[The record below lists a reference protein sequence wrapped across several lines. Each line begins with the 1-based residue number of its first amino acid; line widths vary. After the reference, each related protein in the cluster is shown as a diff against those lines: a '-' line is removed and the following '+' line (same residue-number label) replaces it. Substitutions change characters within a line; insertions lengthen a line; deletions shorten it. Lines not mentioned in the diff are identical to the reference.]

1 MSTWI
6 VISLPEE
13 YKVKNY
19 LKLYNE
25 YLFPII
31 NKYKGTEHKCVCDGF
46 TESEHKFKNLLNAK
60 KCAKEINILIKNLI
74 KNKLFNFDMK
84 NIIKPQAM
92 VMPKTYEKNGDRT
105 IIRPDYSY
113 DKSYKAKSCGNF
125 KF

>member
-19 LKLYNE
+19 LKLYDE

-31 NKYKGTEHKCVCDGF
+31 NKYKGMNHKCVYDGF

-60 KCAKEINILIKNLI
+60 KCAKEINIVIKNLI

-105 IIRPDYSY
+105 IVRPDYSY
-113 DKSYKAKSCGNF
+113 DKSYKAKSCGKF
-125 KF
+125 KS

>member
-60 KCAKEINILIKNLI
+60 KCAKEINIVIKNLI

-105 IIRPDYSY
+105 IVRPDYSY
-113 DKSYKAKSCGNF
+113 DKSYKAKSCGKF
-125 KF
+125 KS